1 MKYVFGG
8 SCSFGDSWKCTVPG
22 RYLMQ
27 DVRQIL
33 ADFQNGVAGVAESS
47 GAVVDAFMGLQN
59 AAFAD
64 GALSVKMKELIS
76 VAIGVYNRC
85 QYCIVVHVYNAYQA
99 GATREEI
106 LEAAM
111 VSMGGFGAG
120 PSMAYSATVLLDA
133 VNEFEKD
140 FK

>member
-1 MKYVFGG
+1 M
-8 SCSFGDSWKCTVPG
+8 T
-22 RYLMQ
+22 

-33 ADFQNGVAGVAESS
+33 ADFQNGLG
-47 GAVVDAFMGLQN
+47 GLQESN
-59 AAFAD
+59 PGVVKAFTDMQEATFGD
-64 GALSVKMKELIS
+64 SVISNKTKELIS
-76 VAIGVYNRC
+76 VGIAAYNRC
-85 QYCIVVHVYNAYQA
+85 QYCIVAHVYNAYAA
-99 GATREEI
+99 GCTRQEI

-111 VSMGGFGAG
+111 VAAGGFGAG

>member
-1 MKYVFGG
+1 
-8 SCSFGDSWKCTVPG
+8 
-22 RYLMQ
+22 MQ

-33 ADFQNGVAGVAESS
+33 ADFQNGVAGVAEAN
-47 GAVVDAFMGLQN
+47 GAFVDAFMGLQD

-64 GALSVKMKELIS
+64 GALSKKMKELIS

-85 QYCIVVHVYNAYQA
+85 QYCIVVHVHGAYEA

-111 VSMGGFGAG
+111 VAAGGFGAG
-120 PSMAYSATVLLDA
+120 PSLAYSSTVLLDA

>member
-1 MKYVFGG
+1 
-8 SCSFGDSWKCTVPG
+8 
-22 RYLMQ
+22 MQ

-85 QYCIVVHVYNAYQA
+85 QYCIVVQCIQRLSGWRYERGNP
-99 GATREEI
+99 
-106 LEAAM
+106 
-111 VSMGGFGAG
+111 GGGYGIYGRFRRRSEHGVF
-120 PSMAYSATVLLDA
+120 SYSAPGCCQ
-133 VNEFEKD
+133 
-140 FK
+140 

>member
-1 MKYVFGG
+1 MH
-8 SCSFGDSWKCTVPG
+8 
-22 RYLMQ
+22 

-33 ADFQNGVAGVAESS
+33 ADFQNGVAGISESN

-59 AAFAD
+59 ATFGDSAI
-64 GALSVKMKELIS
+64 SNKTKELIS

-85 QYCIVVHVYNAYQA
+85 QYCIVVHVHNAYEA
-99 GATREEI
+99 GATRQEI
-106 LEAAM
+106 LDAAM
-111 VSMGGFGAG
+111 VAMGGFGAG

>member
-8 SCSFGDSWKCTVPG
+8 SCSFGDSWKRTVPG

-99 GATREEI
+99 GAKREEI
-106 LEAAM
+106 L
-111 VSMGGFGAG
+111 
-120 PSMAYSATVLLDA
+120 
-133 VNEFEKD
+133 
-140 FK
+140 